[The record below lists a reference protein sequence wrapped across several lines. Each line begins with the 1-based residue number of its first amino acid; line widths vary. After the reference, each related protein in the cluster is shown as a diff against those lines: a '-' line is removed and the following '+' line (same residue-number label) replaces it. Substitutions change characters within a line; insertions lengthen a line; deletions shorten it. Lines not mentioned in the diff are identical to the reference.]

1 MVSII
6 AASEDHL
13 LPHLDYKLEK
23 TASYIESRQEVTS
36 FSSVPIAS
44 PNGVKVLPFQ
54 ITSDQFIDPNS
65 VFFIFNVNNLDAST
79 PTKKALLPLGER
91 GVPAQEPRQHA
102 HVLGDA
108 RQIVGVR
115 RLFRRWSAGA
125 NEEHPDV
132 PSLKF

>member
-1 MVSII
+1 MESII

-79 PTKKALLPLGER
+79 PTKKALLPLTAGPHGFIER
-91 GVPAQEPRQHA
+91 MIISINGQPVEDLQSTF
-102 HVLGDA
+102 LGL
-108 RQIVGVR
+108 VR
-115 RLFRRWSAGA
+115 ELSGIL
-125 NEEHPDV
+125 E
-132 PSLKF
+132 